1 MLRLAK
7 RIFGFSR
14 VSVIDGS
21 PNDVQGLENISGLPF
36 YQSFKEGL
44 NLTLEERLE
53 EANLS
58 FEKALNE
65 LEGQKEELAE
75 HYLHIHK
82 K

>member
-1 MLRLAK
+1 M
-7 RIFGFSR
+7 
-14 VSVIDGS
+14 IDGS